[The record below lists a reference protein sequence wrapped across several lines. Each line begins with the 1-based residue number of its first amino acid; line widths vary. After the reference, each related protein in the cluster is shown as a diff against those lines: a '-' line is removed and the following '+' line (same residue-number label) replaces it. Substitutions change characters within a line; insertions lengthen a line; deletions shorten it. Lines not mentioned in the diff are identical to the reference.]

1 MSLVRWNP
9 ENNIFTLKSGM
20 DRLFDNLFM
29 DRSNIFT
36 RYPELAPAANVKEND
51 DEFVIS
57 AEVPGMKKDDIKITF
72 ENNHLTISGEKKSNE
87 EIKEENFHQL
97 ECRYGKFSRTIVVPA
112 GVKSDKIEADYEQG
126 ILTIHLPKD
135 EDAKPKQIEVKIK

>member
-20 DRLFDNLFM
+20 DRLFDDLFM
-29 DRSNIFT
+29 DRSNVLT
-36 RYPELAPAANVKEND
+36 RYPELTPAVNVKED
-51 DEFVIS
+51 DNEFVIS

-72 ENNHLTISGEKKSNE
+72 ENNYLTISGEKKAKE
-87 EIKEENFHQL
+87 EIKEKDFHQL
-97 ECRYGKFSRTIVVPA
+97 EHRYGKFSRTIAVPA

-126 ILTIHLPKD
+126 ILTIHIPKD
-135 EDAKPKQIEVKIK
+135 EDAKSKQIEVKIK